1 MISYFFGSKAKLFM
15 AATDIAIDPEGIV
28 ERLVSQG
35 RDNIGAH
42 IARLVLEQWSD
53 PRSRNPIVALLDAA
67 VADDHASSVLHEF
80 LLQQILFPL
89 LAELGSDNPDLRAG
103 LISAHLTGLGL
114 GRFVYGL
121 IPPDRV
127 DDESIIRAL
136 GPTLQRYLTAPL
148 DS

>member
-1 MISYFFGSKAKLFM
+1 MISYFFGSKARLFVT
-15 AATDIAIDPEGIV
+15 ATDIGIDPDGIV
-28 ERLVSQG
+28 ERLLSQG
-35 RDNIGAH
+35 RDNVGAYM
-42 IARLVLEQWSD
+42 ARLVVDQWSD
-53 PRSRNPIVALLDAA
+53 PHSRNPIVALLDAA

-103 LISAHLTGLGL
+103 LISAQLTGLGL

-127 DDESIIRAL
+127 DDESIIMAV
-136 GPTLQRYLTAPL
+136 GPTLQRYMTAPL